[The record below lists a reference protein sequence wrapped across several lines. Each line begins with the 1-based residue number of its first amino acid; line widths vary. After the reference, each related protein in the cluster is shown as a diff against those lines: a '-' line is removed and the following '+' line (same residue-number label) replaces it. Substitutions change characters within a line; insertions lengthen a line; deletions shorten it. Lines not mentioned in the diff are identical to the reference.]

1 MLLGKLAHMLLV
13 VEIVVDKLDLLLNR
27 LVQLRLLIRI
37 NRSNSIINLYYWGS
51 ICNCK
56 GCWLRDGWGC

>member
-37 NRSNSIINLYYWGS
+37 NRSNSIINLYYWG